1 MWFAWRWMAI
11 SEKGFPDVVL
21 HGDLEGTV
29 FLVPFMINNFLCL
42 PLPVV
47 SDRVVILQCGE
58 DMLCVMLAEIF
69 DSKIMDC

>member
-1 MWFAWRWMAI
+1 MAI
-11 SEKGFPDVVL
+11 SEKELLDVVL
-21 HGDLEGTV
+21 NGESAGTG

>member
-1 MWFAWRWMAI
+1 MAI
-11 SEKGFPDVVL
+11 SEKELLDVVL
-21 HGDLEGTV
+21 NGESAGTV